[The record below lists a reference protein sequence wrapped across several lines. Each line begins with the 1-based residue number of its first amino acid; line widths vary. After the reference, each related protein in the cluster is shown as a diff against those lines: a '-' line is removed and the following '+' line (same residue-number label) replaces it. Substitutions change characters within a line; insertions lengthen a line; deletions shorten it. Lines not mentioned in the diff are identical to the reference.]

1 MVLLKVN
8 FIMNQTTNK
17 HGSLGVLT
25 LGALGVVFG
34 DIGTSPIYA
43 LKESLHT
50 AGTELFDI
58 YGVVSLIFWSLMLVV
73 TLKYLVFVLRA
84 DNNGEGG
91 ILSLFALLP
100 GKVRNATGGTR
111 YLFVIF
117 LLLGTALLVADG
129 MLTPAIS
136 VLSATEGL
144 ETLNAD
150 LASWTVPLT
159 VLILFI
165 LFAFQYKGSNT
176 LGRVFG
182 PVILIWFLTLGV
194 LGFVKVQEHPE
205 VIKALSPIYAIEYV
219 AHHGFHTFIILSS
232 VILAITGAEALYAD
246 LGHFGKRPIRLGWI
260 FIVAPALVLNYL
272 GQAVIAIQDPGTDKS
287 LFFALAPNDAVR
299 IFLVVLA
306 TLATVI
312 ASQALITGVA
322 SLSRQAVRLGLLPRL
337 KVVHTSSTVIGQI
350 YVPAVNL
357 IVGLGSIFL
366 VVNFKTSSALANAY
380 SFAISA
386 TMLMT
391 TLAFGYVAA
400 DKFKWNKKVLALT
413 IPLLVL
419 IDLSFFLATVTK
431 LLKGAWVPLLIGFV
445 IAYVMW
451 TWRKG
456 QSALESAL
464 QKQDM
469 RWEEVERQ
477 ISSGSVSII
486 PDTGI
491 YLSSSALKVPQ
502 ALVAQLN
509 NLHSCPKEIL
519 IVSVVQGEVPFVSA
533 KPILKEVNPRV
544 NQLYV
549 WVGYM
554 QDVNIQKSI
563 IDHVMSEAEEQ
574 ECTYYLADRKF
585 LESSEGSLKGL
596 TEKVF
601 GILHRNSATAS
612 SYFGLPENRVI
623 TLGTQIDL

>member
-1 MVLLKVN
+1 MSSQVK
-8 FIMNQTTNK
+8 K
-17 HGSLGVLT
+17 SSLSALT

-43 LKESLHT
+43 LRESLNT
-50 AGTELFDI
+50 AGSQIYDI

-73 TLKYLVFVLRA
+73 TLKYLVFVLQA

-100 GKVRNATGGTR
+100 GKIRNSTSGVR
-111 YLFVIF
+111 YFFVIT

-136 VLSATEGL
+136 VLSAAEGL
-144 ETLNAD
+144 ETLNAN

-159 VLILFI
+159 VLILFG
-165 LFAFQYKGSNT
+165 LFAFQFKGSNT
-176 LGRVFG
+176 LGRIFG
-182 PVILIWFLTLGV
+182 PIILIWFGTLGYFGV
-194 LGFVKVQEHPE
+194 LKVKEHPE
-205 VIKALSPIYAIEYV
+205 VIKALLPSYAIEYV
-219 AHHGFHTFIILSS
+219 VHHGFHTFIILSS

-246 LGHFGKRPIRLGWI
+246 LGHFGKRPIRIGWI

-272 GQAVIAIQDPGTDKS
+272 GQAVVAIQNPGEDKS
-287 LFFALAPNDAVR
+287 LFFALAPNDASR

-306 TLATVI
+306 TLATII

-337 KVVHTSSTVIGQI
+337 KIVHTSSTVAGQI

-357 IVGLGSIFL
+357 VIGLGSIFL

-391 TLAFGYVAA
+391 TIAFAYVAYN
-400 DKFKWNKKVLALT
+400 KFKWSKAALFLM
-413 IPLLVL
+413 IPILIL

-431 LLKGAWVPLLIGFV
+431 ILKGAWVPLLIGLA
-445 IAYVMW
+445 ITYLMW
-451 TWRKG
+451 VWRKG
-456 QSALESAL
+456 QAALESAL
-464 QKQDM
+464 RNQDM
-469 RWEEVERQ
+469 SWDEVERA
-477 ISSGSVSII
+477 ITSGSISII

-491 YLSSSALKVPQ
+491 YLSATALKVPQ
-502 ALVAQLN
+502 ALIAQIH
-509 NLHSCPKEIL
+509 NLHSCPKVIL
-519 IVSVVQGEVPFVSA
+519 IVSVIQGDVPIVTA
-533 KPILKEVNPRV
+533 KPILKDVNARV
-544 NQLYV
+544 KQLYV
-549 WVGYM
+549 WVGFK
-554 QDVNIQKSI
+554 QDVNIQQSI
-563 IDHVMSEAEEQ
+563 IDHVMTEGEEA

-585 LESSEGSLKGL
+585 LETSKGSLKGM
-596 TEKVF
+596 TEKIF

-623 TLGTQIDL
+623 TLGTQMDL

>member
-1 MVLLKVN
+1 MSPS
-8 FIMNQTTNK
+8 TK
-17 HGSLGVLT
+17 HGSLGALT

-43 LKESLHT
+43 LRESLRT
-50 AGTELFDI
+50 AGTEVYDI

-100 GKVRNATGGTR
+100 GKVRNATGGTK
-111 YLFVIF
+111 YFFVVF

-144 ETLNAD
+144 ETLNSAF
-150 LASWTVPLT
+150 ATWTVPLT
-159 VLILFI
+159 VLILVT
-165 LFAFQYKGSNT
+165 LFAFQYKGSNL

-182 PVILIWFLTLGV
+182 PIILVWFLTLG
-194 LGFVKVQEHPE
+194 LFGFIKVAERPE
-205 VIKALSPIYAIEYV
+205 VIEALLPTYALDYV
-219 AHHGFHTFIILSS
+219 VHHGFHTFIILSS
-232 VILAITGAEALYAD
+232 VILAVTGAEALYAD
-246 LGHFGKRPIRLGWI
+246 LGHFGKRPIRIGWI

-272 GQAVIAIQDPGTDKS
+272 GQAVIAIQEPGEDKS
-287 LFFALAPNDAVR
+287 LFFALAPNDALR
-299 IFLVVLA
+299 IYLVVLA
-306 TLATVI
+306 TLATII

-337 KVVHTSSTVIGQI
+337 KIVHTSSTVIGQI

-357 IVGLGSIFL
+357 IVGLGAVFL

-391 TLAFGYVAA
+391 TIAFGYVAA
-400 DKFKWNKKVLALT
+400 EKFKWSKKALILIIPVLIA
-413 IPLLVL
+413 

-431 LLKGAWVPLLIGFV
+431 IFKGAWVPLLIGFA
-445 IAYVMW
+445 ITYVMW
-451 TWRKG
+451 VWRKG
-456 QSALESAL
+456 QVALENAL
-464 QKQDM
+464 RKQDM
-469 RWEEVERQ
+469 RWEEVEK
-477 ISSGSVSII
+477 IIKSGDVSVI

-491 YLSSSALKVPQ
+491 YLSSSALRVPQ
-502 ALVAQLN
+502 ALIAQIN

-519 IVSVVQGEVPFVSA
+519 IVSVIQGDVPIVTA
-533 KPILKEVNPRV
+533 KPILKEVNERV
-544 NQLYV
+544 KQLYV
-549 WVGYM
+549 WVGFK
-554 QDVNIQKSI
+554 QDVNIQKTI
-563 IDHVMSEAEEQ
+563 IEHVMTATEEA

-585 LESSEGSLKGL
+585 LESSSGSLKGL
-596 TEKVF
+596 TEKLF

-612 SYFGLPENRVI
+612 GYFGLPESRVI
-623 TLGTQIDL
+623 TLSTQMDL

>member
-1 MVLLKVN
+1 MSSAHKN
-8 FIMNQTTNK
+8 
-17 HGSLGVLT
+17 GSLGALT

-43 LKESLHT
+43 LRESLNT
-50 AGTELFDI
+50 AGRELYDI

-100 GKVRNATGGTR
+100 SKVRKATRGTK
-111 YLFVIF
+111 YFFVVF

-144 ETLNAD
+144 KTLNPD
-150 LASWTVPLT
+150 LASLTVPLT
-159 VLILFI
+159 VFI
-165 LFAFQYKGSNT
+165 LVVLFGFQYKGSNA
-176 LGRVFG
+176 LGKIFG
-182 PVILIWFLTLGV
+182 PVILLWFATLGY
-194 LGFVKVQEHPE
+194 LGFVKVIEHPE
-205 VIKALSPIYAIEYV
+205 VFQALLPNYAIDYV
-219 AHHGFHTFIILSS
+219 LHHGFHTFIILSS
-232 VILAITGAEALYAD
+232 VILAVTGAEALYAD

-272 GQAVIAIQDPGTDKS
+272 GQAVIAIQEPGEDKS
-287 LFFALAPNDAVR
+287 LFFALAPNDGTR
-299 IFLVVLA
+299 IYLVVLA
-306 TLATVI
+306 TLATII

-337 KVVHTSSTVIGQI
+337 KIVHTSSTVIGQI

-357 IVGLGSIFL
+357 IIGLGSIFL

-391 TLAFGYVAA
+391 TIAFGYVAA
-400 DKFKWNKKVLALT
+400 EKFKWSKKTLFLI
-413 IPLLVL
+413 IPILVL

-431 LLKGAWVPLLIGFV
+431 IFRGAWVPLLIGAA
-445 IAYVMW
+445 IAYLMW
-451 TWRKG
+451 VWRKG
-456 QSALESAL
+456 QAALEVAL
-464 QKQDM
+464 QKQEM
-469 RWEEVERQ
+469 SWEEIEAE
-477 ISSGSVSII
+477 INSGSVSII

-491 YLSSSALKVPQ
+491 YLSASAMKVPQ
-502 ALVAQLN
+502 ALIAQIN

-519 IVSVVQGEVPFVSA
+519 IVSIIQGDVPVVTG
-533 KPILKEVNPRV
+533 KPILKDVSDRV
-544 NQLYV
+544 KQLYV
-549 WVGYM
+549 WVGFK
-554 QDVNIQKSI
+554 QDVNIQQMI
-563 IDHVMSEAEEQ
+563 IDNVMSSEEEG

-585 LESSEGSLKGL
+585 LESPEGSLKGL
-596 TEKVF
+596 TEKLF
-601 GILHRNSATAS
+601 GILHRNSAPAS

-623 TLGTQIDL
+623 TLSTQMDL

>member
-1 MVLLKVN
+1 MSSS
-8 FIMNQTTNK
+8 TK
-17 HGSLGVLT
+17 HGSLGALT

-43 LKESLHT
+43 LRESLRT
-50 AGTELFDI
+50 AGTEVYDI

-100 GKVRNATGGTR
+100 GKVRNATGGTK
-111 YLFVIF
+111 YFFVVF

-144 ETLNAD
+144 ETLNSAF
-150 LASWTVPLT
+150 ATWTVPLT
-159 VLILFI
+159 VLILVT
-165 LFAFQYKGSNT
+165 LFAFQYKGSNL

-182 PVILIWFLTLGV
+182 PIILVWFLTLG
-194 LGFVKVQEHPE
+194 LFGFIKVAERPE
-205 VIKALSPIYAIEYV
+205 VIEALLPTYALDYV
-219 AHHGFHTFIILSS
+219 VHHGFHTFIILSS
-232 VILAITGAEALYAD
+232 VILAVTGAEALYAD
-246 LGHFGKRPIRLGWI
+246 LGHFGKRPIRIGWI

-272 GQAVIAIQDPGTDKS
+272 GQAVIAIQEPGEDKS
-287 LFFALAPNDAVR
+287 LFFALAPNDALR
-299 IFLVVLA
+299 IYLVVLA
-306 TLATVI
+306 TLATII

-337 KVVHTSSTVIGQI
+337 KIVHTSSTVIGQI

-357 IVGLGSIFL
+357 IVGLGAVFL

-391 TLAFGYVAA
+391 TIAFGYVTAE
-400 DKFKWNKKVLALT
+400 KFKWSKKALILIIPVLIA
-413 IPLLVL
+413 

-431 LLKGAWVPLLIGFV
+431 IFKGAWVPLLIGFA
-445 IAYVMW
+445 ITYVMW
-451 TWRKG
+451 VWRKG
-456 QSALESAL
+456 QVALENAL
-464 QKQDM
+464 RKQDM
-469 RWEEVERQ
+469 SWEEVEK
-477 ISSGSVSII
+477 IIKSGDVSVI

-502 ALVAQLN
+502 ALIAQIN

-519 IVSVVQGEVPFVSA
+519 IVSVIQGDVPIVTA
-533 KPILKEVNPRV
+533 KPILKEVNERV
-544 NQLYV
+544 KQLYV
-549 WVGYM
+549 WVGFK
-554 QDVNIQKSI
+554 QDVNIQKTI
-563 IDHVMSEAEEQ
+563 IEHVMTATEEA

-585 LESSEGSLKGL
+585 LESSSGSLKGL
-596 TEKVF
+596 TEKLF

-612 SYFGLPENRVI
+612 GYFGLPESRVI
-623 TLGTQIDL
+623 TLSTQMDL

>member
-1 MVLLKVN
+1 MSSGA
-8 FIMNQTTNK
+8 K
-17 HGSLGVLT
+17 HGSLGALT

-43 LKESLHT
+43 LRESLNT
-50 AGTELFDI
+50 AGTELYDI

-73 TLKYLVFVLRA
+73 SLKYLVFVLRA

-100 GKVRNATGGTR
+100 NKVRNATRGTK
-111 YLFVIF
+111 YFFVIF

-144 ETLNAD
+144 KTLNPEF
-150 LASWTVPLT
+150 ASWTVPLT
-159 VLILFI
+159 VFI
-165 LFAFQYKGSNT
+165 LFALFAFQFKGSNT
-176 LGRVFG
+176 LGKIFG
-182 PVILIWFLTLGV
+182 PIILIWFTTLGY
-194 LGFVKVQEHPE
+194 LGFIKVKEYPE
-205 VIKALSPIYAIEYV
+205 VIEALLPTYAVEYV
-219 AHHGFHTFIILSS
+219 IHHGFHTFIILSS
-232 VILAITGAEALYAD
+232 VILAVTGAEALYAD
-246 LGHFGKRPIRLGWI
+246 LGHFGKRPIRIGWI

-272 GQAVIAIQDPGTDKS
+272 GQAVIAIQEPGEEKS

-299 IFLVVLA
+299 IYLVVLA
-306 TLATVI
+306 TLATII

-337 KVVHTSSTVIGQI
+337 KIVHTSSTIAGQI

-357 IVGLGSIFL
+357 VIGLGSIFL

-391 TLAFGYVAA
+391 TIAFGYVAA
-400 DKFKWNKKVLALT
+400 EKFKWSKKALYLV
-413 IPLLVL
+413 IPILIF

-431 LLKGAWVPLLIGFV
+431 IFKGAWVPLLIGFA
-445 IAYVMW
+445 ITYVMW
-451 TWRKG
+451 VWRKG
-456 QSALESAL
+456 QVALESAL
-464 QKQDM
+464 RKQEMSWD
-469 RWEEVERQ
+469 EVEE
-477 ISSGSVSII
+477 IIASGSISII

-491 YLSSSALKVPQ
+491 YLSASALKVPQ
-502 ALVAQLN
+502 ALIAQIN
-509 NLHSCPKEIL
+509 NLHSCPKDIL
-519 IVSVVQGEVPFVSA
+519 IVSVIQGDVPVVTA
-533 KPILKEVNPRV
+533 KPILKDVNDRV
-544 NQLYV
+544 KQLYV
-549 WVGYM
+549 WVGFK

-563 IDHVMSEAEEQ
+563 IDHVMSAAEER

-585 LESSEGSLKGL
+585 LETSKGSLKGM
-596 TEKVF
+596 TDKVF

-623 TLGTQIDL
+623 TLGTQMDL

>member
-1 MVLLKVN
+1 MSSS
-8 FIMNQTTNK
+8 TK
-17 HGSLGVLT
+17 HGSLGALT

-43 LKESLHT
+43 LRESLRT
-50 AGTELFDI
+50 AGTEVYDI

-100 GKVRNATGGTR
+100 GRVRNATGGTK
-111 YLFVIF
+111 YFFVVF

-144 ETLNAD
+144 ETLNSAF
-150 LASWTVPLT
+150 ATWTVPLT
-159 VLILFI
+159 VLILVT
-165 LFAFQYKGSNT
+165 LFAFQYKGSNL
-176 LGRVFG
+176 LGKIFG
-182 PVILIWFLTLGV
+182 PVILVWFITLG
-194 LGFVKVQEHPE
+194 LFGFIKVVERPE
-205 VIKALSPIYAIEYV
+205 VIEALLPTYALDYV
-219 AHHGFHTFIILSS
+219 VHHGFHTFIILSS
-232 VILAITGAEALYAD
+232 VILAVTGAEALYAD
-246 LGHFGKRPIRLGWI
+246 LGHFGKRPIRIGWI

-272 GQAVIAIQDPGTDKS
+272 GQAVIAIQEPGEDKS
-287 LFFALAPNDAVR
+287 LFFALAPNDALR
-299 IFLVVLA
+299 IYLVILA
-306 TLATVI
+306 TLATII

-337 KVVHTSSTVIGQI
+337 KIVHTSSTVIGQI

-357 IVGLGSIFL
+357 IVGLGAVFL

-391 TLAFGYVAA
+391 TIAFGYVAA
-400 DKFKWNKKVLALT
+400 EKFKWSKKALILVIPVLIA
-413 IPLLVL
+413 

-431 LLKGAWVPLLIGFV
+431 IFKGAWVPLLIGFA
-445 IAYVMW
+445 ITYVMW
-451 TWRKG
+451 VWRKG
-456 QSALESAL
+456 QAALENAL
-464 QKQDM
+464 RKQDM
-469 RWEEVERQ
+469 SWEEVEQ
-477 ISSGSVSII
+477 IIKSGDVSVI

-502 ALVAQLN
+502 ALIAQIN

-519 IVSVVQGEVPFVSA
+519 IVSVIQGDVPIVTA
-533 KPILKEVNPRV
+533 KPILKEVNERV
-544 NQLYV
+544 KQLYV
-549 WVGYM
+549 WVGFK
-554 QDVNIQKSI
+554 QDVNIQKTI
-563 IDHVMSEAEEQ
+563 IEHVMTATEEA

-585 LESSEGSLKGL
+585 LESSSGSLKGL
-596 TEKVF
+596 TEKLF

-612 SYFGLPENRVI
+612 GYFGLPESRVI
-623 TLGTQIDL
+623 TLSTQMDL

>member
-1 MVLLKVN
+1 MSSK
-8 FIMNQTTNK
+8 TK
-17 HGSLGVLT
+17 HGSLGALT

-43 LKESLHT
+43 LRESLHT
-50 AGTELFDI
+50 AGSEVYDI

-100 GKVRNATGGTR
+100 NKVRNATGGTK
-111 YLFVIF
+111 YFFVIF

-159 VLILFI
+159 VFI
-165 LFAFQYKGSNT
+165 LITLFGFQYKGSNV
-176 LGRVFG
+176 LGKIFG
-182 PVILIWFLTLGV
+182 PIILIWFTTLGY
-194 LGFVKVQEHPE
+194 LGIIKVKEHPE
-205 VIKALSPIYAIEYV
+205 VIEALSPTYAVEYV

-232 VILAITGAEALYAD
+232 VILAVTGAEALYAD
-246 LGHFGKRPIRLGWI
+246 LGHFGKRPIRIGWI

-272 GQAVIAIQDPGTDKS
+272 GQAVIAIQEPGEDKS
-287 LFFALAPNDAVR
+287 LFFALAPNDGVR
-299 IFLVVLA
+299 IYLVVLA
-306 TLATVI
+306 TLATII

-337 KVVHTSSTVIGQI
+337 KVVHTSNTIVGQI

-357 IVGLGSIFL
+357 IIGIGAVFL

-391 TLAFGYVAA
+391 TIAFGYVAA
-400 DKFKWNKKVLALT
+400 EKFKWSKKTLFLV
-413 IPLLVL
+413 IPILIL

-431 LLKGAWVPLLIGFV
+431 IFKGAWVPLLIGLV
-445 IAYVMW
+445 ITYVMW
-451 TWRKG
+451 VWRKG
-456 QSALESAL
+456 QTSLETALR
-464 QKQDM
+464 KQDM
-469 RWEEVERQ
+469 TWDEVETR
-477 ISSGSVSII
+477 INSGNISII

-491 YLSSSALKVPQ
+491 YLSASALKVPQ
-502 ALVAQLN
+502 ALIAQLN

-519 IVSVVQGEVPFVSA
+519 IVSVIQGDVPVVTA
-533 KPILKEVNPRV
+533 KPILKEVNNRV
-544 NQLYV
+544 KQLYV
-549 WVGYM
+549 WVGFK

-563 IDHVMSEAEEQ
+563 IEHVMSADEEG

-585 LESSEGSLKGL
+585 LETSQGSLKGL

-623 TLGTQIDL
+623 TLGTQMDL

>member
-1 MVLLKVN
+1 MSSSLK
-8 FIMNQTTNK
+8 QS
-17 HGSLGVLT
+17 SLGALT

-43 LKESLHT
+43 LRESLNT
-50 AGTELFDI
+50 AGTELYDI

-100 GKVRNATGGTR
+100 GKVRNATGGTK
-111 YLFVIF
+111 YFFVIF

-144 ETLNAD
+144 ESLNPE

-159 VLILFI
+159 VIILFT
-165 LFAFQYKGSNT
+165 LFAFQFKGSNS
-176 LGRVFG
+176 LGKIFG
-182 PVILIWFLTLGV
+182 PIILIWFTTLGF
-194 LGFVKVQEHPE
+194 LGFLKVKEQPE
-205 VIKALSPIYAIEYV
+205 VFEALLPTYAVDYV
-219 AHHGFHTFIILSS
+219 LHHGFHTFIILSS
-232 VILAITGAEALYAD
+232 VILAVTGAEALYAD
-246 LGHFGKRPIRLGWI
+246 LGHFGKRPIRIGWLV
-260 FIVAPALVLNYL
+260 IVAPALVLNYL
-272 GQAVIAIQDPGTDKS
+272 GQAVIAIQEPGVEQS
-287 LFFALAPNDAVR
+287 LFFALAPNDASRV
-299 IFLVVLA
+299 FLVVLA
-306 TLATVI
+306 TLATII

-337 KVVHTSSTVIGQI
+337 KIVHTSNTVVGQI

-357 IVGLGSIFL
+357 IIGLGSIFL

-391 TLAFGYVAA
+391 TIAFGYVAA
-400 DKFKWNKKVLALT
+400 ERFKWSKPALFIV
-413 IPLLVL
+413 IPILIM

-431 LLKGAWVPLLIGFV
+431 IFKGAWVPLLIGIA

-451 TWRKG
+451 VWRKG
-456 QSALESAL
+456 QAVLEDALR
-464 QKQDM
+464 KQEMD
-469 RWEEVERQ
+469 WDEVEQ
-477 ISSGSVSII
+477 IIKSGEVSII

-491 YLSSSALKVPQ
+491 YLSATALKVPQ
-502 ALVAQLN
+502 ALIAQIQ

-519 IVSVVQGEVPFVSA
+519 IVSVIQGEVPIVTA
-533 KPILKEVNPRV
+533 KPMLKEVNERV
-544 NQLYV
+544 KQLYV
-549 WVGYM
+549 WVGFK
-554 QDVNIQKSI
+554 QDVNIQQSI
-563 IDHVMSEAEEQ
+563 IDHVMTAAEEG

-585 LESSEGSLKGL
+585 LDSSSGSLKGI
-596 TEKVF
+596 TDKVF

-623 TLGTQIDL
+623 TLGTQMDL

>member
-1 MVLLKVN
+1 MSSKTK
-8 FIMNQTTNK
+8 Q
-17 HGSLGVLT
+17 GSLGALT

-43 LKESLHT
+43 LRESLHT
-50 AGTELFDI
+50 AGSEVYDI

-100 GKVRNATGGTR
+100 NKVRNATGGTK
-111 YLFVIF
+111 YFFVIF

-159 VLILFI
+159 VFI
-165 LFAFQYKGSNT
+165 LITLFGFQYKGSNV
-176 LGRVFG
+176 LGKIFG
-182 PVILIWFLTLGV
+182 PVILIWFTTLGY
-194 LGFVKVQEHPE
+194 LGIIKVKEHPE
-205 VIKALSPIYAIEYV
+205 VIEALSPTYAVEYV

-232 VILAITGAEALYAD
+232 VILAVTGAEALYAD
-246 LGHFGKRPIRLGWI
+246 LGHFGKRPIRIGWI

-272 GQAVIAIQDPGTDKS
+272 GQAVIAIQEPGEDKS
-287 LFFALAPNDAVR
+287 LFFALAPNDGVR
-299 IFLVVLA
+299 IYLVVLA
-306 TLATVI
+306 TLATII

-337 KVVHTSSTVIGQI
+337 KVVHTSNTIVGQI

-357 IVGLGSIFL
+357 IIGIGSIFL

-391 TLAFGYVAA
+391 TIAFAYVAA
-400 DKFKWNKKVLALT
+400 EKFKWSKKTLFLV
-413 IPLLVL
+413 IPILIL

-431 LLKGAWVPLLIGFV
+431 IFKGAWVPLIIGLV
-445 IAYVMW
+445 ITYVMW
-451 TWRKG
+451 VWRKG
-456 QSALESAL
+456 QTSLETALR
-464 QKQDM
+464 KQDM
-469 RWEEVERQ
+469 TWDEVETQ
-477 ISSGSVSII
+477 INSGNISII

-491 YLSSSALKVPQ
+491 YLSASALKVPQ
-502 ALVAQLN
+502 ALIAQLN

-519 IVSVVQGEVPFVSA
+519 IVSVIQGDVPVVTA
-533 KPILKEVNPRV
+533 KPILKEVNNRV
-544 NQLYV
+544 KQLYV
-549 WVGYM
+549 WVGFK

-563 IDHVMSEAEEQ
+563 IEHVMSADEEG

-585 LESSEGSLKGL
+585 LETSQGSLKGL

-623 TLGTQIDL
+623 TLGTQMDL

>member
-1 MVLLKVN
+1 MSFAVK
-8 FIMNQTTNK
+8 K
-17 HGSLGVLT
+17 SSLGALT

-43 LKESLHT
+43 LRESLNT
-50 AGTELFDI
+50 AGTELYDI

-100 GKVRNATGGTR
+100 NKVRNATGGTK
-111 YLFVIF
+111 YFFVIF

-159 VLILFI
+159 VLILFT
-165 LFAFQYKGSNT
+165 LFAFQYKGSHA
-176 LGRVFG
+176 LGKIFG
-182 PVILIWFLTLGV
+182 PIILIWFLTLGY
-194 LGFVKVQEHPE
+194 LGAVKVVEYPE
-205 VIKALSPIYAIEYV
+205 VIEALLPNYAVDYV
-219 AHHGFHTFIILSS
+219 SHHGFHTFIILSS
-232 VILAITGAEALYAD
+232 VILAVTGAEALYAD
-246 LGHFGKRPIRLGWI
+246 LGHFGKRPIRIGWLV
-260 FIVAPALVLNYL
+260 IVAPALVLNYL
-272 GQAVIAIQDPGTDKS
+272 GQAVIAIQEPGVKQS
-287 LFFALAPNDAVR
+287 LFFALAPNDASR
-299 IFLVVLA
+299 IYLVVLA
-306 TLATVI
+306 TLATII

-322 SLSRQAVRLGLLPRL
+322 SLSRQAVRLGLIPRL
-337 KVVHTSSTVIGQI
+337 KIVHTSSTVIGQI

-357 IVGLGSIFL
+357 VIGLGSIFL

-391 TLAFGYVAA
+391 TIAFGYVAA
-400 DKFKWNKKVLALT
+400 EKFKWSKKALFVI
-413 IPLLVL
+413 IPILIL

-431 LLKGAWVPLLIGFV
+431 IFKGAWVPLLIGLA
-445 IAYVMW
+445 ITYVMW
-451 TWRKG
+451 VWRKG
-456 QSALESAL
+456 QAALENAL
-464 QKQDM
+464 RKQDM
-469 RWEEVERQ
+469 TWEEVEQ
-477 ISSGSVSII
+477 TIASGSISII

-491 YLSSSALKVPQ
+491 YLSASALKVPQ
-502 ALVAQLN
+502 ALIAQIN

-519 IVSVVQGEVPFVSA
+519 IVSIIQGDVPVVTG
-533 KPILKEVNPRV
+533 KPVLKVVNDRV
-544 NQLYV
+544 KQLYV
-549 WVGYM
+549 WVGFK
-554 QDVNIQKSI
+554 QDVNIRQSI
-563 IDHVMSEAEEQ
+563 IDHVMTAAEEG

-585 LESSEGSLKGL
+585 LENSKGSLRGM

-612 SYFGLPENRVI
+612 TYFGLPENRVI
-623 TLGTQIDL
+623 TLSTQMDL

>member
-1 MVLLKVN
+1 MSSALKN
-8 FIMNQTTNK
+8 
-17 HGSLGVLT
+17 GSLGALT

-43 LKESLHT
+43 LRESLNT
-50 AGTELFDI
+50 AGRELYDI

-100 GKVRNATGGTR
+100 SKVRNATRGTK
-111 YLFVIF
+111 YFFVVF

-144 ETLNAD
+144 KTLNPD
-150 LASWTVPLT
+150 LASLTVPLT
-159 VLILFI
+159 VFI
-165 LFAFQYKGSNT
+165 LVVLFGFQYKGSNA
-176 LGRVFG
+176 LGKIFG
-182 PVILIWFLTLGV
+182 PVILLWFATLGY
-194 LGFVKVQEHPE
+194 LGAVKVAEHPE
-205 VIKALSPIYAIEYV
+205 VFEALLPTYAIDYV
-219 AHHGFHTFIILSS
+219 LHHGFHTFIILSS
-232 VILAITGAEALYAD
+232 VILAVTGAEALYAD

-272 GQAVIAIQDPGTDKS
+272 GQAVIAIQEPGEDKS
-287 LFFALAPNDAVR
+287 LFFALAPNDGTR
-299 IFLVVLA
+299 IYLVVLA
-306 TLATVI
+306 TVATII

-337 KVVHTSSTVIGQI
+337 KIVHTSSTVIGQI

-357 IVGLGSIFL
+357 IIGLGSIFL

-391 TLAFGYVAA
+391 TIAFGYVAA
-400 DKFKWNKKVLALT
+400 EKFKWSKKSLILI
-413 IPLLVL
+413 IPILIL

-431 LLKGAWVPLLIGFV
+431 IFKGAWVPLLIGAA
-445 IAYVMW
+445 IAYLMW
-451 TWRKG
+451 VWRKG
-456 QSALESAL
+456 QAALESAL
-464 QKQDM
+464 QKQEM
-469 RWEEVERQ
+469 SWEEVEAE
-477 ISSGSVSII
+477 IKLGSVSII

-491 YLSSSALKVPQ
+491 YLSASAMKVPQ
-502 ALVAQLN
+502 ALIAQIN

-519 IVSVVQGEVPFVSA
+519 IVSIIQGDVPIVTG
-533 KPILKEVNPRV
+533 KPILKEVNDRV
-544 NQLYV
+544 KQLYI
-549 WVGYM
+549 WVGFK
-554 QDVNIQKSI
+554 QDVNVQKMV
-563 IDHVMSEAEEQ
+563 IDNVMSPEEER

-585 LESSEGSLKGL
+585 LESSQGSLKGI
-596 TEKVF
+596 TEKLF
-601 GILHRNSATAS
+601 GILHRNSAPAS

-623 TLGTQIDL
+623 TLSTQMDL

>member
-1 MVLLKVN
+1 MKSAS
-8 FIMNQTTNK
+8 K
-17 HGSLGVLT
+17 HGSLGALT

-43 LKESLHT
+43 LRESLHT
-50 AGTELFDI
+50 AGTELYDI

-100 GKVRNATGGTR
+100 NKVRGATGGVK
-111 YLFVIF
+111 YFFVIF

-159 VLILFI
+159 VFI
-165 LFAFQYKGSNT
+165 LLVLFGFQYKGSNA
-176 LGRVFG
+176 LGKIFG
-182 PVILIWFLTLGV
+182 PIILIWFITLGY
-194 LGFVKVQEHPE
+194 LGVMKVKDHPE
-205 VIKALSPIYAIEYV
+205 VFKALLPNYALDYV
-219 AHHGFHTFIILSS
+219 VHHGFHTFIILSS
-232 VILAITGAEALYAD
+232 VILAVTGAEALYAD
-246 LGHFGKRPIRLGWI
+246 LGHFGKRPIRIGWI

-272 GQAVIAIQDPGTDKS
+272 GQAVIAIQEPGEKKS
-287 LFFALAPNDAVR
+287 LFFALAPNDATR
-299 IFLVVLA
+299 IYLVVLA
-306 TLATVI
+306 TLATII

-337 KVVHTSSTVIGQI
+337 KIVHTSSTVIGQI

-357 IVGLGSIFL
+357 VVGLGAIFL

-391 TLAFGYVAA
+391 TIAFGYVAA
-400 DKFKWNKKVLALT
+400 EKFKWSKKLLFLI
-413 IPLLVL
+413 IPILIL

-431 LLKGAWVPLLIGFV
+431 IFKGAWVPLLIGFA
-445 IAYVMW
+445 ITYVMW
-451 TWRKG
+451 VWRKG
-456 QSALESAL
+456 QAALESAL
-464 QKQDM
+464 QQQEMTWD
-469 RWEEVERQ
+469 EVEAS
-477 ISSGSVSII
+477 ITSGYVSII

-491 YLSSSALKVPQ
+491 YLSASALKVPQ
-502 ALVAQLN
+502 ALIAQIN
-509 NLHSCPKEIL
+509 NLHSCPREIL
-519 IVSVVQGEVPFVSA
+519 IVSVIQGDVPIVTA
-533 KPILKEVNPRV
+533 KPILKEVSERV
-544 NQLYV
+544 KQLYV
-549 WVGYM
+549 WVGFK
-554 QDVNIQKSI
+554 QDVNIQATI
-563 IDHVMSEAEEQ
+563 IEHVMSAADEN

-585 LESSEGSLKGL
+585 LENSSGSLKGM
-596 TEKVF
+596 TEKIF
-601 GILHRNSATAS
+601 GVLHRNSATAS

-623 TLGTQIDL
+623 TLGTLMDL